1 MGAKALTYQEA
12 LDYIRTRTQFGIK
25 LGLDRIRYLLELCDH
40 PHRKYPVI
48 HIAGTNGKGSVVALV
63 TSVLSAAGYRVG
75 RFISPHLSSYTE
87 RFSINNRNIS
97 EDRVGTLVSRLQPVL
112 ERTARHPL
120 YSPPT
125 EFEVATLLAFQYFA
139 EEKVDVAVIEVGMGG
154 RFDSTNVVDPLV
166 CGIAHIALDHRE
178 YLGDTLSA
186 IAAEKAGIIK
196 PGRPVVVGVQERE
209 ALAVLKKAATKAK
222 APFYAVG
229 RDFRYKVTT
238 VDMDGVHLEIEG
250 GHQRL
255 STVRVGLT
263 GRHQADNAALAYG
276 LLSVAK
282 EAGLKWTT
290 TDLLRGFAEVK
301 WPGRLEYFPG
311 TPPVLMDGG
320 HNPDGFTALTKAL
333 SDLFAGYQIYLVIGI
348 LDNRPIKEMVS
359 ILAPR
364 ISKVFATK
372 APDLKST
379 DPTDLAEEFR
389 RHGVE
394 ATAVEEPSMALQLAL
409 SEANVNGRR
418 RAGKGKNR
426 LLLVAGSLYL
436 VGALRPEVTRL
447 YQSK

>member
-12 LDYIRTRTQFGIK
+12 LDYIHARTQFGIK

-40 PHRKYPVI
+40 PHQKYPVI
-48 HIAGTNGKGSVVALV
+48 HIAGTNGKGSVVALI
-63 TSVLSAAGYRVG
+63 TSVLSAAGYKVG

-97 EDRVGTLVSRLQPVL
+97 EDRVGELVSRLKPVL

-154 RFDSTNVVDPLV
+154 RFDSTNVVDPVV
-166 CGIAHIALDHRE
+166 CGITHIALDHRE
-178 YLGDTLSA
+178 YLGDTISA

-196 PGRPVVVGVQERE
+196 PGRPVVVGVQEQE
-209 ALAVLKKAATKAK
+209 AFAVLEEAAAKAK

-229 RDFRYKVTT
+229 RDFRYKVTAM
-238 VDMDGVHLEIEG
+238 DLDGVRLEIEH
-250 GHQRL
+250 GHQQL
-255 STVRVGLT
+255 PTLRVGLT
-263 GRHQADNAALAYG
+263 GRHQAANAALAYG

-282 EAGLKWTT
+282 EAGLNWTT

-301 WPGRLEYFPG
+301 WPGRLEFFPG
-311 TPPVLMDGG
+311 TPPLLMDGG
-320 HNPDGFTALTKAL
+320 HNPDGFTALAEVL

-348 LDNRPIKEMVS
+348 LNNRPIKEMVS

-379 DPTDLAEEFR
+379 DPTDLAEEFQK
-389 RHGVE
+389 HGVE
-394 ATAVEEPSMALQLAL
+394 AAAVEEPRMALQLAL
-409 SEANVNGRR
+409 SAANGEGR
-418 RAGKGKNR
+418 ATDGKNR
-426 LLLVAGSLYL
+426 LILVAGSLYL
-436 VGALRPEVTRL
+436 VGALRPEVMRL
-447 YQSK
+447 YSSK

>member
-12 LDYIRTRTQFGIK
+12 LDYIHSRTQFGIK

-48 HIAGTNGKGSVVALV
+48 HIAGTNGKGSVAALI
-63 TSVLSAAGYRVG
+63 TSVLSAAGYKVG

-97 EDRVGTLVSRLQPVL
+97 EDRVGKLVSRLKPVL
-112 ERTARHPL
+112 EQTARHPL

-139 EEKVDVAVIEVGMGG
+139 EERVDVAVIEVGMGG

-196 PGRPVVVGVQERE
+196 PGRPVVVGVQEQE
-209 ALAVLKKAATKAK
+209 AFAVLEKAATKAK

-229 RDFRYKVTT
+229 RDFRYKVAAM
-238 VDMDGVHLEIEG
+238 DIDGVQLEIEG
-250 GHQRL
+250 GHEPL
-255 STVRVGLT
+255 LTVRVGLT
-263 GRHQADNAALAYG
+263 GRHQAANAALAYG

-282 EAGLKWTT
+282 EAGLKWET
-290 TDLLRGFAEVK
+290 TDLLHGFAEVK
-301 WPGRLEYFPG
+301 WPGRLELFPC
-311 TPPVLMDGG
+311 TPPILMDGG
-320 HNPDGFTALTKAL
+320 HNPDGFTALSEAI
-333 SDLFAGYQIYLVIGI
+333 SDVFAGYQIYLVIGI
-348 LDNRPIKEMVS
+348 LNNRPLKEMVS

-372 APDLKST
+372 VPDPKSA

-389 RHGVE
+389 KHGVE
-394 ATAVEEPSMALQLAL
+394 ATTVEEPSMALRAAL
-409 SEANVNGRR
+409 SEADGQG
-418 RAGKGKNR
+418 RAGEGKKR

-436 VGALRPEVTRL
+436 VGALRPEVARM
-447 YQSK
+447 YQCK